1 MSNIFSYIYNSIFI
15 NNSDDN
21 KFFRELL
28 LISFIV
34 IIYYVYIKYVDDS
47 ELIYEKEGFSQDED
61 YVYKRNDEVFD
72 RFYIEIMDE
81 LYRNTISF
89 PLEIEHIIKSTHP
102 DNNSKIL
109 NLSSNTGLFVNE
121 FKKYNNNVFGCE
133 SSQNMINYSNEM
145 YPNSVI
151 IKGDINNPMLFNT
164 NSFTHIICNN
174 FNFYRF
180 KNKDKVFKQCFYW
193 LKPNGYLILHLIN
206 PDKFDTIMPIAKPVF
221 YKNIQNWCD
230 NRITKCEVNFI
241 GFKYRSEYNYNNN
254 NTLLLKEKFTD
265 KGSNNIREQER
276 EYYIESLKTIEK
288 LAQLNNFHLHSKAK
302 MTKINGDDYQYIY
315 IFEKIH

>member
-1 MSNIFSYIYNSIFI
+1 MGNIFSYIYNSLFI
-15 NNSDDN
+15 NKSDDN

-28 LISFIV
+28 LISFIA

-47 ELIYEKEGFSQDED
+47 ELLYEKEGFSQNED
-61 YVYKRNDEVFD
+61 YVYKRNDNVFD
-72 RFYIEIMDE
+72 EFYIEIMDE
-81 LYRNTISF
+81 LYRNTTSF
-89 PLEIEHIIKSTHP
+89 PLEIEHIIKTTHP
-102 DNNSKIL
+102 DKNSKIL
-109 NLSSNTGLFVNE
+109 HLSSNTGLYVNE
-121 FKKYNNNVFGCE
+121 FKKYNYNIFGCE
-133 SSQNMINYSNEM
+133 SCQEMINYSNKM
-145 YPNSVI
+145 YPNSII
-151 IKGDINNPMLFNT
+151 IKGSITNPMLFNN

-180 KNKDKVFKQCFYW
+180 KNKDHFFKQCFYW

-206 PDKFDTIMPIAKPVF
+206 PHKFDTIMPIGKPVF
-221 YKNIQNWCD
+221 YKNIQKWCD

-241 GFKYRSEYNYNNN
+241 GFKYKSEYEFDNKNS
-254 NTLLLKEKFTD
+254 LILKEKFTD
-265 KGSNNIREQER
+265 KGSNNIREQDR
-276 EYYIESLKTIEK
+276 EYHIESLKNIEK

>member
-1 MSNIFSYIYNSIFI
+1 MGNIFSYIYNSIFI
-15 NNSDDN
+15 NNSEDN

-28 LISFIV
+28 LISIIA

-47 ELIYEKEGFSQDED
+47 DLLYETEGFSQDEE
-61 YVYKRNDEVFD
+61 YVYKKGDDVFD
-72 RFYIEIMDE
+72 RFYIEILDE
-81 LYRNTISF
+81 IYRNTISF
-89 PLEIEHIIKSTHP
+89 PLEIEHIIKTTHP
-102 DNNSKIL
+102 DRNSKIL

-121 FKKYNNNVFGCE
+121 FKKYNYKVFGCE
-133 SSQNMINYSNEM
+133 NSQNMINYSNEM
-145 YPNSVI
+145 YPSSTI
-151 IKGDINNPMLFNT
+151 IKGNINTPMLFNN
-164 NSFTHIICNN
+164 NSFTHIVCNN

-206 PDKFDTIMPIAKPVF
+206 PHKFDTIMPIAKPVF
-221 YKNIQNWCD
+221 YKNIQKWCD

-241 GFKYRSEYNYNNN
+241 GFKYKSEYDYNNN
-254 NTLLLKEKFTD
+254 NSLILKEKFTD

-276 EYYIESLKTIEK
+276 EYYIESLKNIEK

-302 MTKINGDDYQYIY
+302 MTKINGDEYQYIY